1 MVLLIRE
8 LDWIKGEDKMEIV
21 TRKESKVF
29 KTPPKKSLSPWAT
42 ARQKFVKNKLAMIS
56 FIFLIIVAVL
66 SVLAPYITTADISRI
81 NIGDMGLKPSSE
93 HWLGTD
99 KSGRDVFT
107 RLLYGGRISLLVGLS
122 CTIFVI
128 FIGTVVGSIAGY
140 FGGAVDNLLMRFTDL
155 VLNFP
160 FLVFVI
166 VINAILFGV
175 GIVNSVWVLIGV
187 ISLLSWGGIARIVRS
202 KILAEKENEYIIAAV
217 SIGCSPAKVI
227 IKHLLPNVL
236 STIIVQAT
244 ITFAT
249 MIVIESAL
257 SYLGFGVPQEIPSW
271 GNMLNSAREP
281 DVLQF
286 KLWIWVPPAIIITLT
301 ILSINFI
308 GEGLKDAL
316 NPKSRR

>member
-1 MVLLIRE
+1 
-8 LDWIKGEDKMEIV
+8 MEIL
-21 TRKESKVF
+21 TQKD
-29 KTPPKKSLSPWAT
+29 TNLAAAPPKKSLSPWAM
-42 ARQKFVKNKLAMIS
+42 ARKKFLKNKLAMVSTVFLLIVAIIS
-56 FIFLIIVAVL
+56 F
-66 SVLAPYITTADISRI
+66 LAPYITTADITRV
-81 NIGDMGLKPSSE
+81 NIGEMGLEPSSE

-122 CTIFVI
+122 CTFLVI
-128 FIGTVVGSIAGY
+128 IIGTLIGSVAGY

-155 VLNFP
+155 ILNFP
-160 FLVFVI
+160 VLVFII
-166 VINAILFGV
+166 VINAILFGKV
-175 GIVNSVWVLIGV
+175 SGLWVLITV
-187 ISLLSWGGIARIVRS
+187 ISFLYWGGIARIVRS
-202 KILAEKENEYIIAAV
+202 KILAEKENEYITAAI

-244 ITFAT
+244 IMFAS

-257 SYLGFGVPQEIPSW
+257 SYLGFGVPQETPSW
-271 GNMLNSAREP
+271 GNMLNSANEP
-281 DVLQF
+281 DVLQY
-286 KLWIWVPPAIIITLT
+286 KHWIWMPPALIITIT

-308 GEGLKDAL
+308 GEGLKDAF

>member
-1 MVLLIRE
+1 
-8 LDWIKGEDKMEIV
+8 MEIV
-21 TRKESKVF
+21 TQKDSEVITS
-29 KTPPKKSLSPWAT
+29 PPKKSLSPWAM
-42 ARQKFVKNKLAMIS
+42 ARKKFLKNKLAMTS
-56 FIFLIIVAVL
+56 LFFLLIVAIL
-66 SVLAPYITTADISRI
+66 SILAPYITTADVTRI
-81 NIGDMGLKPSSE
+81 NIGEMGLKPSGE

-107 RLLYGGRISLLVGLS
+107 RLLYGGRISLLVGIS
-122 CTIFVI
+122 CTFFVI
-128 FIGTVVGSIAGY
+128 LLGTIVGSIAGY
-140 FGGAVDNLLMRFTDL
+140 FGGTVDNLLMRFTDF

-166 VINAILFGV
+166 VINAILFG
-175 GIVNSVWVLIGV
+175 IVSGVWVLIGV

-202 KILAEKENEYIIAAV
+202 KILSEKENEYIVAAI

-227 IKHLLPNVL
+227 VKHLLPNVL

-257 SYLGFGVPQEIPSW
+257 SFLGFGVPQEIPSW

-286 KLWIWVPPAIIITLT
+286 KLWIWVPPALIITLT

-308 GEGLKDAL
+308 GEGIKDAL

>member
-1 MVLLIRE
+1 
-8 LDWIKGEDKMEIV
+8 MEIV
-21 TRKESKVF
+21 TRSESKV
-29 KTPPKKSLSPWAT
+29 KNITPKKSSSPLAI
-42 ARQKFVKNKLAMIS
+42 ARKKFKKNKLSVIS
-56 FIFLIIVAVL
+56 LIFLIIVSIL
-66 SVLAPYITTADISRI
+66 SILAPYITTADITRI
-81 NIGDMGLKPSSE
+81 NIGQMSLKPSGV

-107 RLLYGGRISLLVGLS
+107 RLLYGGRISLLVGIS
-122 CTIFVI
+122 CTLFSILL
-128 FIGTVVGSIAGY
+128 GTLVGSIAGY
-140 FGGAVDNLLMRFTDL
+140 FGGIVDHLLMRFTDF

-166 VINAILFGV
+166 VLNAILFGKV
-175 GIVNSVWVLIGV
+175 SSLWVLIGV
-187 ISLLSWGGIARIVRS
+187 ISFLSWGGIARIVRS
-202 KILAEKENEYIIAAV
+202 KILSEKENEYIIAAI

-227 IKHLLPNVL
+227 MKHLLPNVL

-249 MIVIESAL
+249 MIVAESGL
-257 SYLGFGVPQEIPSW
+257 SFLGFGVPQEVPSW
-271 GNMLNSAREP
+271 GNMLSSASEP

-286 KLWIWVPPAIIITLT
+286 KWWIWIPPALIITIT